1 MCCPRTWV
9 SVCVDTAEPS
19 RAWDALV
26 STALGTHVRPGAQRV
41 GGQAEATHTWEQ
53 QRLPSWGPGAG
64 VGQLYG
70 LSVGSED
77 QACPFRS
84 PLVRSWSMTLFIF
97 ILKHYPG
104 AVFLT
109 LRLKQE
115 RELVL
120 TQLSQGLAVEL
131 TELVVAEGVRETCSQ
146 EFK

>member
-1 MCCPRTWV
+1 MMP
-9 SVCVDTAEPS
+9 
-19 RAWDALV
+19 
-26 STALGTHVRPGAQRV
+26 
-41 GGQAEATHTWEQ
+41 
-53 QRLPSWGPGAG
+53 
-64 VGQLYG
+64 
-70 LSVGSED
+70 
-77 QACPFRS
+77 
-84 PLVRSWSMTLFIF
+84 FIF

-120 TQLSQGLAVEL
+120 TQLSQGLAIEL